1 MFEVVTT
8 FVALAVVIVFAG
20 TFLARYADALGE
32 LTGMGRSLA
41 GLVLLAMATSLP
53 ELATDCSAA
62 LIGAIDLAA
71 GDLLGSCLFNLLI
84 LGMLD
89 MMFRSRGRMLS
100 PQAAAHALGAIT
112 SILLTSIALL
122 FILWR
127 IDASVV
133 GVGVGTI
140 VIAACYLFCLRW
152 VYADHRYGRSDLMA
166 PAVESPDV
174 EQYTLRHATI
184 GYLVTT
190 AVIFAA
196 APLLAR
202 TAENLAVVSGL
213 GGTFVGTTLLALTT
227 SLPELVTTAAALR
240 MGSFDMAV
248 GNIFGSN
255 SFNIAIMFGVDA
267 CYRDG
272 ALLASISATH
282 AVTAVAVIIVTS
294 IATMGLL
301 YRAEKRYWLIEPDA
315 VLVIVLVL
323 AALGLVYQLR

>member
-1 MFEVVTT
+1 MLEVVLM
-8 FVALAVVIVFAG
+8 FVALAAIIMFAG

-41 GLVLLAMATSLP
+41 GLVLLALATSLP

-62 LIGAIDLAA
+62 MIGAIDLAV

-84 LGMLD
+84 LGVLD
-89 MMFRSRGRMLS
+89 MLFRSRGRILS
-100 PQAAAHALGAIT
+100 PQAAAHALSAIT
-112 SILLTSIALL
+112 AILLTSIALL

-127 IDASVV
+127 TDASIMNI
-133 GVGVGTI
+133 GVGTI

-152 VYADHRYGRSDLMA
+152 VYADHRFGHSDLMA
-166 PAVESPDV
+166 PAVESPDAAD
-174 EQYTLRHATI
+174 YTLRHATI
-184 GYLVTT
+184 GYLVAT

-196 APLLAR
+196 APLLAH
-202 TAENLAVVSGL
+202 TAQNLAEVTGL

-227 SLPELVTTAAALR
+227 SLPELVTTSAALR
-240 MGSFDMAV
+240 MGSFDLAV

-255 SFNIAIMFGVDA
+255 CFNIAILFGVDIF
-267 CYRDG
+267 YREG
-272 ALLASISATH
+272 ALLASISPTH
-282 AVTAVAVIIVTS
+282 AVTAVAVIMVTA

-315 VLVIVLVL
+315 ALVISLVL
-323 AALGLVYQLR
+323 AALGLVYYLG